1 MWIHSHPYL
10 FIYLIGCILVV
21 ILTLIKISLFWTIAW
36 ITKGNIL
43 NKNLKKLLSPN
54 KGTFIKKVTQFLGV
68 LLLETALSWIN
79 VVVVLW
85 QITTALLRT
94 VREVFSS
101 TPEAIKLLR
110 FPLKTNPDMSREA
123 VWAYVQA
130 LQVKGGG
137 KQLSESELLATLNE
151 LFDQFPSFDRR
162 DALKQLE
169 SLNVMSSGVISATL
183 SRLSPSEEE
192 I

>member
-43 NKNLKKLLSPN
+43 NKNLKKLLPPN
-54 KGTFIKKVTQFLGV
+54 KETFIKKVTQFFGV

-101 TPEAIKLLR
+101 TPE
-110 FPLKTNPDMSREA
+110 
-123 VWAYVQA
+123 
-130 LQVKGGG
+130 
-137 KQLSESELLATLNE
+137 
-151 LFDQFPSFDRR
+151 
-162 DALKQLE
+162 
-169 SLNVMSSGVISATL
+169 
-183 SRLSPSEEE
+183 
-192 I
+192 